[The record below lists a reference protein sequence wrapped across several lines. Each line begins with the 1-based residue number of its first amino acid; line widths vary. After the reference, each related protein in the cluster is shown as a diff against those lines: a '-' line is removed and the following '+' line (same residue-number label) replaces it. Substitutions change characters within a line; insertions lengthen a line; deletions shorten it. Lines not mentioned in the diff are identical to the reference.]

1 MVMKVEVQNLTKR
14 FGDFTALNDLSF
26 SVEQGETLALLGP
39 NGSGKTT
46 SLKCL
51 VGLTIPTSGKIS
63 VGDYDLRTQA
73 HQAKQ
78 LMSYLPQRVAFH
90 DQLSAREVL
99 QFYCRLRRLP
109 ASRIDETLATPNF
122 HFNGFSDK
130 AVSQFSGGMLQRL
143 GLAVACLPNAPVL
156 VLDEP
161 TSSLDPAGAI
171 QFREFL
177 VSLKRH
183 GKTVVFS
190 SHILDDVE
198 QLADRVAILVSGRLV
213 AMQSVS
219 DLRAELMRTSQMRI
233 EVRRPEMAQ
242 LDSAKRAGATEAR
255 LEGNSLVISCHPE
268 DRLQILRAV
277 DSQDGQVMKFATEQL
292 SLEDFYMQYV
302 KHENGNHK

>member
-1 MVMKVEVQNLTKR
+1 MRVEVQNLTKR

-26 SVEQGETLALLGP
+26 SVEQGETIALLGP

-46 SLKCL
+46 SLKSL

-63 VGDYDLRTQA
+63 VGNYDLRTQPR
-73 HQAKQ
+73 QAKQ

-90 DQLSAREVL
+90 DLLTAREVL

-109 ASRIDETLATPNF
+109 PSRIDETLATPNF

-177 VSLKRH
+177 LSLKRR
-183 GKTVVFS
+183 GKTIVFS

-198 QLADRVAILVSGRLV
+198 QLADRVAILVGGCLV
-213 AMQSVS
+213 AIQSIS
-219 DLRAELMRTSQMRI
+219 DLRAELMRTSQTRI
-233 EVRRPEMAQ
+233 ELRRPDKFELQIAN
-242 LDSAKRAGATEAR
+242 RAGAIDAR
-255 LEGNSLVISCHPE
+255 LEGRSLLISCHPE
-268 DRLQILRAV
+268 KLLQILRAV
-277 DSQDGQVMKFATEQL
+277 DAIDGQVLSFATEQL
-292 SLEDFYMQYV
+292 SLEDIYLRYV
-302 KHENGNHK
+302 NHRNGSHK

>member
-1 MVMKVEVQNLTKR
+1 MRVEVQNLTKR

-63 VGDYDLRTQA
+63 VGDYDLRAQPR
-73 HQAKQ
+73 QAKQ

-90 DQLSAREVL
+90 DQLTAREVL

-109 ASRIDETLATPNF
+109 ASRIGETLATPNF

-177 VSLKRH
+177 GSLKSH

-198 QLADRVAILVSGRLV
+198 QLADRIAILVSGRLV

-233 EVRRPEMAQ
+233 EVRRPDKAQ
-242 LDSAKRAGATEAR
+242 LDSARRAGATEAR
-255 LEGNSLVISCHPE
+255 LEGNSVLISCRPE
-268 DRLQILRAV
+268 DRLEILRAV
-277 DSQDGQVMKFATEQL
+277 DSQDAQVIKFATEHL
-292 SLEDFYMQYV
+292 SLEDIYMQYV
-302 KHENGNHK
+302 NHENENHR